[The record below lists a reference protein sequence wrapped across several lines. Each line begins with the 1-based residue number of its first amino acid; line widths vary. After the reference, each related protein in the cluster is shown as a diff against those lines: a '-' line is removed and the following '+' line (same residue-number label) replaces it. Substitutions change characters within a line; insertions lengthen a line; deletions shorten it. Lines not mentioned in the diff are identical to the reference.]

1 MKFLSNSIINLGL
14 LSSSALILASP
25 AAKNHE
31 MKTEMQ
37 VLGEVLGHVP
47 DMEIVIELLKKLKSK
62 ADTLDDVKPATLVKK
77 LVEVTGQP
85 FSDKVYQYF
94 GISDWA
100 VKQLHSQINKVKASP
115 RFGIDQTTMAAF
127 DPSNY
132 LLGYGCWCRFGG
144 ASKGRGKAVD
154 DIDNLCKKLTQSYQC
169 LRLDI
174 LNDDGAYCDP
184 VTEPY
189 LFDIGNYIMI
199 SLNLPSLTI
208 ADNCAQNNKG
218 NKCAAQTCELEL
230 NMLMEYYRGL
240 LKDPNFTT
248 LTVDASKQ
256 HVKFSGPFDPAAECG
271 NPGNP
276 QQVLQQLSN
285 QQINQ
290 ANHAGNHPETWKS
303 DLECC
308 GTFPNRV
315 PFHTLNGQR
324 ACCNGRTYNKI
335 MNNCCA
341 GTIQLAQC

>member
-1 MKFLSNSIINLGL
+1 MKFFGNLFNLGL
-14 LSSSALILASP
+14 LSTGLFASP
-25 AAKNHE
+25 KNHE

-62 ADTLDDVKPATLVKK
+62 ADTLDDVKPVDLIKK

-100 VKQLHSQINKVKASP
+100 VKRLHSNLNKVKAQA

-132 LLGYGCWCRFGG
+132 LMGYGCWCRFGG

-174 LNDDGAYCDP
+174 LHDDGAYCDP

-189 LFDIGNYIMI
+189 LFDIGNYIMM

-208 ADNCAQNNKG
+208 TDNCAQHNKG
-218 NKCAAQTCELEL
+218 NRCAANTCELEL

-256 HVKFSGPFDPAAECG
+256 HVKFAGPFDPAAECG

-276 QQVLQQLSN
+276 QQVIDSN
-285 QQINQ
+285 QLTNQ
-290 ANHAGNHPETWKS
+290 GNHAGNHPNTWKNE
-303 DLECC
+303 LECC

-315 PFHTLNGQR
+315 PFHTMNGQR
-324 ACCNGRTYNKI
+324 SCCNGKTYNTL

-341 GTIQLAQC
+341 GVVQISC